1 MANRPQCTQSLLN
14 PRPLRFTTRSTSH
27 YTALSL
33 SGWNATKRERRHE
46 GDYLLKQ
53 EGERDWRDGIP
64 PAGHCFA
71 DGTNLWDT
79 GLIMRDYSAG
89 RTATKLN
96 LDSPPSYR
104 DRERLQFEMLVPL
117 SDVTQL
123 PLLLARVNASS
134 LVWKPMG
141 HSVYSAGDRPRDS
154 SHDEP
159 PQVWRQRQGWIRHR
173 FAQQEI
179 RAARVENNSNNNIL
193 NKPSRTLNPD
203 PFANRQTSPDKI
215 NALFDVPTGAAHQ
228 LRLLKEELGFIK
240 EELDFLKEGLG
251 FLKEGLGFL
260 KEELGFLK
268 KKLEFK
274 EELGFL
280 KEELG
285 FLKEGLGFLKEELG
299 FLKEELGFLKEGQDF
314 LKEELRFLKEEL
326 GFLKEELVFKEDLR
340 FHTEELTGMS
350 HNYPIGSTAEDGEIE
365 ARYRSGSRWRVKA
378 LTYRISKYPSTSRLN
393 KEDVDKELNN
403 AFNVWA
409 GVTDLSFTQKDSGQV
424 HIEIR
429 FEKGEHGDGDPFDGP
444 GGTLAHAYFPVYGGD
459 AHFDD
464 AETWTIQSYRDL
476 EDLYPHFR
484 GESGKP
490 FRKNHP
496 RYIRPRLEPVSP
508 RLWQPVYYESD
519 TLDRSTTDAGY
530 TEVPRDHEL
539 SLCLPGTN
547 LFQVAA
553 HEFGHSLGLSHSDVK
568 SALMAPFYR
577 GYEPIFKLDQ
587 DDVQGIQVGILAHR
601 YRLPAIH
608 ETDCLLEHPRL
619 TPNSGESEQSPTWIP
634 TPQSYDVTKLMPGA
648 LLSAVQSSCF
658 PLASSGLRGALY
670 GKKSKG
676 GSDDH
681 TTSSTTEQSGRD
693 GEGVNSEE
701 DPILCKDGSVDT
713 MFNSAE
719 GVTYVFKVD
728 RQIRQDDTNSF
739 CPHLHWCR
747 LNTKGVFSALD
758 CNNSELLILLCL
770 TGWPPTTSRLI
781 TRSWKGLPGN
791 MDAAFTYRNGK
802 TYFFKGDQYWRY
814 IGKKMDGEYPKPISE
829 GFTGIPDNLDAA
841 MVWGGNGKIYF
852 YKGSKFWRFD
862 PSQRPPVKSTYPK
875 PISNWEGI
883 PDNVDAALQYTNGYT
898 YFFKGNAYY
907 RFNDRT
913 FAVDTADPAFPRSA
927 GHWWFGCTT
936 QTSGTYKPGNRPGFS
951 WYTHSGEDEGA
962 AAVDNNEQR
971 DRADSHD
978 SDVDDLILDAGR
990 TSHGAAVSNPYWLLC
1005 KQHHLPQGQRRR
1017 YLFGPVP
1024 RHSTRPEKSY
1034 QQLVQKPS
1042 GLRAALSDESRRTGS
1057 TVAVEVN
1064 TRAL

>member
-1 MANRPQCTQSLLN
+1 MGVNLSGADGQPASVHSVVTEPKASPAEVRA
-14 PRPLRFTTRSTSH
+14 TTLT
-27 YTALSL
+27 LSL
-33 SGWNATKRERRHE
+33 SGEIDHETAHTMSLPRCGVKDKVGYGTDSRSKRYALQGNCTDTAVGSICPSLRR
-46 GDYLLKQ
+46 Q
-53 EGERDWRDGIP
+53 IP
-64 PAGHCFA
+64 VGPFILRNLFCSIHLSPHQASLVEVTSGQRPEVNTEPSTSAASDHTSRPIRRQLYTYCFIP
-71 DGTNLWDT
+71 DITTNQNRAQRLHFPRNK
-79 GLIMRDYSAG
+79 GGVKEVIPLRAANKSRSEENSRRRVSVVIHNGAG
-89 RTATKLN
+89 RVQKELYPH
-96 LDSPPSYR
+96 LC
-104 DRERLQFEMLVPL
+104 
-117 SDVTQL
+117 
-123 PLLLARVNASS
+123 
-134 LVWKPMG
+134 G
-141 HSVYSAGDRPRDS
+141 G
-154 SHDEP
+154 
-159 PQVWRQRQGWIRHR
+159 
-173 FAQQEI
+173 
-179 RAARVENNSNNNIL
+179 RVETTKVKKIL
-193 NKPSRTLNPD
+193 HRLNRTLNPD
-203 PFANRQTSPDKI
+203 PNRQTSPGEID
-215 NALFDVPTGAAHQ
+215 ALSNVPTG
-228 LRLLKEELGFIK
+228 
-240 EELDFLKEGLG
+240 
-251 FLKEGLGFL
+251 
-260 KEELGFLK
+260 
-268 KKLEFK
+268 
-274 EELGFL
+274 
-280 KEELG
+280 
-285 FLKEGLGFLKEELG
+285 
-299 FLKEELGFLKEGQDF
+299 
-314 LKEELRFLKEEL
+314 
-326 GFLKEELVFKEDLR
+326 
-340 FHTEELTGMS
+340 T
-350 HNYPIGSTAEDGEIE
+350 
-365 ARYRSGSRWRVKA
+365 GSRWRVKA

-464 AETWTIQSYRDL
+464 AETWTIQSYR
-476 EDLYPHFR
+476 
-484 GESGKP
+484 
-490 FRKNHP
+490 
-496 RYIRPRLEPVSP
+496 
-508 RLWQPVYYESD
+508 
-519 TLDRSTTDAGY
+519 
-530 TEVPRDHEL
+530 
-539 SLCLPGTN
+539 GTN

-587 DDVQGIQVGILAHR
+587 DDVQGIQERSGRPSKARVLLA
-601 YRLPAIH
+601 
-608 ETDCLLEHPRL
+608 C
-619 TPNSGESEQSPTWIP
+619 
-634 TPQSYDVTKLMPGA
+634 
-648 LLSAVQSSCF
+648 
-658 PLASSGLRGALY
+658 SGLRGVSNRFIAASLTSRPTSHLTPLSRELEETRLDPHVLREQRAEYSGGSQQYMLTHDALQHKLETPDYQYIIARHVITSLFWRILRLLFLAVGLTTRSRPDDLEAVPLFQALY

-719 GVTYVFKVD
+719 GVTYVFKGD
-728 RQIRQDDTNSF
+728 NYWKLTAD
-739 CPHLHWCR
+739 
-747 LNTKGVFSALD
+747 GVAA
-758 CNNSELLILLCL
+758 NY
-770 TGWPPTTSRLI
+770 PRLI

-814 IGKKMDGEYPKPISE
+814 IGKKMDGEYPKPISSPRGSPGSPTTWTRRWCGVGTARSTSTRVSRGLSE
-829 GFTGIPDNLDAA
+829 SSPCP
-841 MVWGGNGKIYF
+841 VR
-852 YKGSKFWRFD
+852 SKFWRFD

-978 SDVDDLILDAGR
+978 SDVDDLILDAGTR
-990 TSHGAAVSNPYWLLC
+990 CGDNIPPIVAGGITSHYLGTRCGDNIPPIVTEGITSSLYLGTRCGDNIPPIVTGGITSHYLGTRCGDNIPPIVAGGITSSFYLGTRCGDNIPPIVTGGITSPHLWFPDERIMPPLVVHVNSLWVSGNARSQDPDHPGTVGGEPNFYQHLNRNISEFGKVIESSELKTEGFEGSNKWDHGAL
-1005 KQHHLPQGQRRR
+1005 
-1017 YLFGPVP
+1017 
-1024 RHSTRPEKSY
+1024 
-1034 QQLVQKPS
+1034 
-1042 GLRAALSDESRRTGS
+1042 
-1057 TVAVEVN
+1057 
-1064 TRAL
+1064 

>member
-1 MANRPQCTQSLLN
+1 
-14 PRPLRFTTRSTSH
+14 
-27 YTALSL
+27 
-33 SGWNATKRERRHE
+33 
-46 GDYLLKQ
+46 
-53 EGERDWRDGIP
+53 
-64 PAGHCFA
+64 
-71 DGTNLWDT
+71 
-79 GLIMRDYSAG
+79 MRDYSAG

-285 FLKEGLGFLKEELG
+285 FLKEGLGFLKEGLGFLKEELG

-350 HNYPIGSTAEDGEIE
+350 HNYPIGSVQ
-365 ARYRSGSRWRVKA
+365 SCPSFPSSRWRVKA

-464 AETWTIQSYRDL
+464 AETWTIQSYR
-476 EDLYPHFR
+476 
-484 GESGKP
+484 
-490 FRKNHP
+490 
-496 RYIRPRLEPVSP
+496 
-508 RLWQPVYYESD
+508 
-519 TLDRSTTDAGY
+519 
-530 TEVPRDHEL
+530 
-539 SLCLPGTN
+539 GTN

-587 DDVQGIQVGILAHR
+587 DDVQGIQ
-601 YRLPAIH
+601 
-608 ETDCLLEHPRL
+608 
-619 TPNSGESEQSPTWIP
+619 QSPTWIP

-658 PLASSGLRGALY
+658 PLASSAVRPTTHSGSFDLEAVPLFQALY

-719 GVTYVFKVD
+719 GVTYVFKGD
-728 RQIRQDDTNSF
+728 NYWKLTAD
-739 CPHLHWCR
+739 
-747 LNTKGVFSALD
+747 GVAA
-758 CNNSELLILLCL
+758 NY
-770 TGWPPTTSRLI
+770 PRLI

-814 IGKKMDGEYPKPISE
+814 IGKKMDGEYPKSISE

-1017 YLFGPVP
+1017 YLFSPVP

-1057 TVAVEVN
+1057 TVAVEVD

>member
-1 MANRPQCTQSLLN
+1 P
-14 PRPLRFTTRSTSH
+14 
-27 YTALSL
+27 
-33 SGWNATKRERRHE
+33 
-46 GDYLLKQ
+46 
-53 EGERDWRDGIP
+53 
-64 PAGHCFA
+64 
-71 DGTNLWDT
+71 
-79 GLIMRDYSAG
+79 
-89 RTATKLN
+89 
-96 LDSPPSYR
+96 
-104 DRERLQFEMLVPL
+104 
-117 SDVTQL
+117 
-123 PLLLARVNASS
+123 
-134 LVWKPMG
+134 
-141 HSVYSAGDRPRDS
+141 
-154 SHDEP
+154 
-159 PQVWRQRQGWIRHR
+159 
-173 FAQQEI
+173 
-179 RAARVENNSNNNIL
+179 
-193 NKPSRTLNPD
+193 
-203 PFANRQTSPDKI
+203 
-215 NALFDVPTGAAHQ
+215 
-228 LRLLKEELGFIK
+228 
-240 EELDFLKEGLG
+240 
-251 FLKEGLGFL
+251 
-260 KEELGFLK
+260 
-268 KKLEFK
+268 
-274 EELGFL
+274 
-280 KEELG
+280 
-285 FLKEGLGFLKEELG
+285 
-299 FLKEELGFLKEGQDF
+299 
-314 LKEELRFLKEEL
+314 
-326 GFLKEELVFKEDLR
+326 
-340 FHTEELTGMS
+340 
-350 HNYPIGSTAEDGEIE
+350 
-365 ARYRSGSRWRVKA
+365 GSRWRVKA

-464 AETWTIQSYRDL
+464 AETWTIQSYR
-476 EDLYPHFR
+476 
-484 GESGKP
+484 
-490 FRKNHP
+490 
-496 RYIRPRLEPVSP
+496 
-508 RLWQPVYYESD
+508 
-519 TLDRSTTDAGY
+519 
-530 TEVPRDHEL
+530 
-539 SLCLPGTN
+539 GTN

-608 ETDCLLEHPRL
+608 ETDFLVEYPRH
-619 TPNSGESEQSPTWIP
+619 TPNSGESEQSPTLIP
-634 TPQSYDVTKLMPGA
+634 TPQSYDVTTLMPGA

-658 PLASSGLRGALY
+658 PLTNSGLRGENSRGQGLIHKVSENRDQNSLECRSNSQAFRNILRPTTHSGPYDLEAVPLFQALY

-719 GVTYVFKVD
+719 GVTYVFKE
-728 RQIRQDDTNSF
+728 IRARSSLYDVTSHSMLGTFTLLHTTFELINALEPKLGPDTVKSARDNYWK
-739 CPHLHWCR
+739 L
-747 LNTKGVFSALD
+747 TADGVAA
-758 CNNSELLILLCL
+758 NY
-770 TGWPPTTSRLI
+770 PRLI

-962 AAVDNNEQR
+962 VAVDNNEQR

-1024 RHSTRPEKSY
+1024 RYP
-1034 QQLVQKPS
+1034 VW
-1042 GLRAALSDESRRTGS
+1042 G
-1057 TVAVEVN
+1057 
-1064 TRAL
+1064 